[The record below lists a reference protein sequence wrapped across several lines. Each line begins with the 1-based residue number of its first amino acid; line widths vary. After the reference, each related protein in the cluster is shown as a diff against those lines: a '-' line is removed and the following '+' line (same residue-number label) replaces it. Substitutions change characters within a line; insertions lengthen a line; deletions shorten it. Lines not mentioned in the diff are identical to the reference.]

1 MSVKSFFKKIDVKD
15 FGLQKTQMRAPRE
28 LHYLQIYADG
38 EWVYFR
44 VKFWTYMPKVLIYP
58 GFGTQKLFQDMAL
71 MAGI

>member
-1 MSVKSFFKKIDVKD
+1 MSVQSFFKKIGVKD
-15 FGLQKTQMRAPRE
+15 FGLWKIQMRAPGE

-44 VKFWTYMPKVLIYP
+44 GKFWTYMLKVLMHP
-58 GFGTQKLFQDMAL
+58 HFGTQELFQDMAL